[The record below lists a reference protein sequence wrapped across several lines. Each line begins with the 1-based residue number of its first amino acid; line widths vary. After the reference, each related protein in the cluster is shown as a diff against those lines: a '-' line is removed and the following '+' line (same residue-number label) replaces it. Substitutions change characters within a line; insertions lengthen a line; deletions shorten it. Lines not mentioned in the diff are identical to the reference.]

1 MYFESTSGYEK
12 IDVLY
17 IIANLNYI
25 FYLSMS
31 RLICDLV
38 SSLIII
44 VLQKQL
50 VKDLML
56 HQICYQKLCEDIL
69 NTNYLDVFMCYY
81 EYFELLEEN
90 NLTEPLS
97 WCMGILSK
105 IPTCMFVA
113 NIIEILEMCTFVSV
127 VTRVFI

>member
-1 MYFESTSGYEK
+1 
-12 IDVLY
+12 
-17 IIANLNYI
+17 
-25 FYLSMS
+25 MS

-97 WCMGILSK
+97 
-105 IPTCMFVA
+105 
-113 NIIEILEMCTFVSV
+113 
-127 VTRVFI
+127 